1 MSWPAPFPFTALPV
15 PAAQTLFGPH
25 CTAVGELHDGADV
38 ARLVAAAAQKNLL
51 FDAVFLDWMLPVIDG
66 PSAAKALR
74 AAGYR
79 GQIVGMSATQAAA
92 KEAVAKEAFAAAGV
106 EVVLEKPV
114 SQAALLRIV
123 ASESTCLF

>member
-1 MSWPAPFPFTALPV
+1 M
-15 PAAQTLFGPH
+15 
-25 CTAVGELHDGADV
+25 GELHDGADV
-38 ARLVAAAAQKNLL
+38 ARLVAAAAQKNLP
-51 FDAVFLDWMLPVIDG
+51 FDAVFLDCMLPIIDG
-66 PSAAKALR
+66 PSAVKALR

-79 GQIVGMSATQAAA
+79 GQIVGMSATQAA
-92 KEAVAKEAFAAAGV
+92 AKEAFAAAGV